1 MGRQP
6 RGHKDA
12 DLTDPAVA
20 ASSGP
25 GAAGTH
31 SAVLNARSF
40 CCPGAA
46 RRVAAIAVAA
56 GFVVASAACS
66 GDDTAGSDDASA
78 ADPVDAAAAERSC
91 DLGATGDGGPVTPVE
106 GVPSDLTVSSFDGT
120 EIRIHWFPT
129 ATPDEDGEPAPTI
142 LMGPGWSQ
150 AGDTSAEGAALFG
163 ALGIA
168 PMNAA
173 GYNVLTWDPRGFGES
188 TGAAAVN
195 GAATEGRDVQVILD
209 WVSEQPE
216 ALLDGEGDPRVGMV
230 GASYGGGIQL
240 TVAGIDCRVD
250 ALVPSLAWHSL
261 ETSLYKAE
269 TVKSGWATTLADVAA
284 AGTLDPHIT
293 SAAASGP
300 STGLLSAE
308 DLEWFRDRG
317 PAELVDDITA
327 PALFVHGTVDTLFTL
342 DEAITNHRVLLEGGV
357 PTGMLWF
364 CGGHGA
370 CITDE
375 PDLAWVTEAT
385 FAWLDRYLEHD
396 ETVDTGPSVVVVD
409 QSGQRWAADEYP
421 EAPDEV
427 IAAAVEPAGAAG
439 TLALT
444 EASQAGPLPPGSSS
458 DTLTGVVQEITPAPA
473 DTAVEADVAAEDD
486 ALVVGAPHLRLD
498 YEGTTPEGDRPVRVF
513 AQLVDEAT
521 GTVVGNQITPV
532 PLVLDGSPQTAEVD
546 LEVVAHHLAAG
557 DSLTLQ
563 LVATTVSY
571 ATPRLGGSVT
581 FSAIEVELPVATGFT
596 TVD

>member
-1 MGRQP
+1 M
-6 RGHKDA
+6 
-12 DLTDPAVA
+12 
-20 ASSGP
+20 
-25 GAAGTH
+25 
-31 SAVLNARSF
+31 LNARSSH
-40 CCPGAA
+40 CAGVA
-46 RRVAAIAVAA
+46 RRAVTVVVAA
-56 GFVVASAACS
+56 GFVLGSSACS
-66 GDDTAGSDDASA
+66 GDDRGGSDDAPA
-78 ADPVDAAAAERSC
+78 ADPVDATAAERSC
-91 DLGATGDGGPVTPVE
+91 DQGATGDGGPVTPVA
-106 GVPSDLTVSSFDGT
+106 GVSSDLTVSSFDGT

-129 ATPDEDGEPAPTI
+129 ATPDVAGEPAPTI

-150 AGDTSAEGAALFG
+150 PGDTTAEGAALFG

-168 PMNAA
+168 PMNDA

-188 TGAAAVN
+188 GGAAAVN
-195 GAATEGRDVQVILD
+195 GADTEGRDVQVILD
-209 WVSEQPE
+209 WVSGQPE
-216 ALLDGEGDPRVGMV
+216 ALLDGDGDPRVGMV

-261 ETSLYKAE
+261 ETSLYRAE

-284 AGTLDPHIT
+284 GGTLDPHVT

-317 PAELVDDITA
+317 PGELVDGITA
-327 PALFVHGTVDTLFTL
+327 PTLFVHGTVDTLFTL
-342 DEAITNHRVLLEGGV
+342 DEAITNHRSLLERDV

-385 FAWLDRYLEHD
+385 FAWLDRYLKGD
-396 ETVDTGPSVVVVD
+396 ETVDTGPAVVVVD

-421 EAPDEV
+421 EEPSEV
-427 IAAAVEPAGAAG
+427 IGATVEPAGAAA

-444 EASQAGPLPPGSSS
+444 EDSRAGPLPPGSSS
-458 DTLTGVVQEITPAPA
+458 DTLTGLVQAITPAPA
-473 DTAVEADVAAEDD
+473 ATAVEAAIAAEHE

-498 YEGTTPEGDRPVRVF
+498 YEGTTPEGPQPVRVF

-546 LEVVAHHLAAG
+546 LEVVAHRLAAG

-563 LVATTVSY
+563 LVASTVAY

-581 FSAIEVELPVATGFT
+581 FSTIEVELPVATDFT